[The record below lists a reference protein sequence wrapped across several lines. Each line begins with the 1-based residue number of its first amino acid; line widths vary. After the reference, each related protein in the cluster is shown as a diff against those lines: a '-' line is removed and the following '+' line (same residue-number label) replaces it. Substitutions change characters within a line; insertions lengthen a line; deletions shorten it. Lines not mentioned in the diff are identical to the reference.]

1 MEHRPPLN
9 LDSIPDT
16 ELVEWL
22 ASLEYVIQHQGRRRA
37 ELLLSFLNERA
48 FLRGVEICMLGN
60 TPHVNTIAAE
70 DEPPFPGDLEI
81 ETRLT
86 NLARWNAMAMVVQA
100 NRRSHGIGGHISTY
114 ASAATLWEVGFNHFW
129 RAATDDA
136 PGDLV
141 FFQGHGSPGVYARAF
156 LEGRLTE
163 ARLHNFRRELTDDG
177 GLSSYPH
184 PWLMPEFWEMPS
196 VSMGLAPITAIY
208 QARFWKYLVDRG
220 LAEKRDRPPKVWAM
234 VGDGEMDEPESVG
247 AIHFAGNQQLDNLI
261 FVVNCNLQRL
271 DRPVR
276 GNGSIVRELER
287 FFRGAGWAVLKVL
300 WSEDWDPLLAS
311 PAGEKLIR
319 RMGETCD
326 GDWQKYV
333 VAGGGYM
340 REHFF
345 GADPDLAEL
354 VEDMPD
360 EKLAGLRRGGH
371 DPKKVYAAYQ
381 AASETV
387 GRPVV
392 ILAQTVKGYG
402 QGEAGEGRNISHKQ
416 KDLNE
421 RELMQ
426 FRTRLNIPLGDDEV
440 AEAPFYRP
448 ADDSPEVRY
457 LLERRERLGGCLP
470 RRREWAEPL
479 DTPDLDDFADL
490 LKGSPKP
497 VSTTMAFVRLLSRLL
512 RDERV
517 GKYLVPIV
525 PDEARTFGM
534 ESLFR
539 QCGIY
544 SHVGQRYTPVDS
556 DKMLYY
562 RESTDGQI
570 LEEGITEAGC
580 AASFIAAGSSHA
592 TRGIPTIP
600 VFLYYSMFGFQRVGD
615 LLWSAGD
622 ARCRGFLIGAT
633 SGRTTLNGEGL
644 QHQDGHSHATAAAY
658 PSVRP
663 YDPALAYEVVVLTLD
678 AMKRMYREGESE
690 IAYFTIANEN
700 HPMPAMPDGA
710 AEGICRGLYRLPGRD
725 DGPGKDAPRVQ
736 LLASGSMLFEALR
749 ARELLGET
757 YGVAA
762 DVWSATSW
770 TLLARDAMA
779 AERWNRLHPDAEP
792 RRPYIAEALADAA
805 GPFVAAS
812 DYVRAVCEQVRPWL
826 GEDLTVLGTDG
837 YGRSDT
843 REALRRFFEV
853 DAEHIALAALGR
865 LAGRGEFDRGAAAR
879 AVEEL
884 GVDPEAPAPWTV

>member
-271 DRPVR
+271 DGPVR

-600 VFLYYSMFGFQRVGD
+600 VFLYYSIFGFQRRAQPRHRRRLPLRPPLRPRPGLRGRRPDPRRHETNVPGGRERD
-615 LLWSAGD
+615 RLLHHRQREPPHARHARRRRRGHLQGPVPAAGPGRRPREGRP
-622 ARCRGFLIGAT
+622 ARATPGQRQHALRGPAGAGAA
-633 SGRTTLNGEGL
+633 GR
-644 QHQDGHSHATAAAY
+644 D
-658 PSVRP
+658 VRRGRGRLERHEL
-663 YDPALAYEVVVLTLD
+663 DPAGPRRHGRR
-678 AMKRMYREGESE
+678 AME
-690 IAYFTIANEN
+690 
-700 HPMPAMPDGA
+700 PPASRRRAPQALHRRSARRRGGALRGGLRLRPGRVRAGPPVARRGPDGA
-710 AEGICRGLYRLPGRD
+710 GHGR
-725 DGPGKDAPRVQ
+725 
-736 LLASGSMLFEALR
+736 
-749 ARELLGET
+749 
-757 YGVAA
+757 
-762 DVWSATSW
+762 
-770 TLLARDAMA
+770 
-779 AERWNRLHPDAEP
+779 
-792 RRPYIAEALADAA
+792 
-805 GPFVAAS
+805 
-812 DYVRAVCEQVRPWL
+812 VRPQ
-826 GEDLTVLGTDG
+826 
-837 YGRSDT
+837 R
-843 REALRRFFEV
+843 
-853 DAEHIALAALGR
+853 HP
-865 LAGRGEFDRGAAAR
+865 RGAAPLLRGRRRAYRPGRPGASGRAGRVRPRRGGPGRRGAGRRPRGPRALDGVKGTPWQRTSSCPTWAR
-879 AVEEL
+879 AWSR
-884 GVDPEAPAPWTV
+884 PRWPASW